1 MVNKQSKK
9 PDLVCVGVGIV
20 KINPFVMVRIKKPN
34 SRLLLSKSNFKHHKG
49 MSMTSPS
56 QSPLYRSFWTGT
68 WAAVLMASLG
78 GWLAQPI
85 MWLETSVFLL
95 LQLTITIICAR
106 NAVRFPEIVG
116 AVQMLLGLMLNL
128 GFMVIART
136 TWEALGVGGVIYG
149 ILAAPFALGIAF
161 IWGWA
166 GMTLNLAVV
175 FILILLPSNR
185 PEPRILGSI
194 IMLLNGVL
202 GWILQGFF
210 QSTEARHRELERSV
224 STDALTQIGNR
235 RALLE
240 DFPKF
245 QSAAQEKGLPLLLTS
260 WDLDGLKRINDRKG
274 HQAGDEYI
282 LGFVAA
288 LQEAVRDKD
297 GLYRTGGDEFVALHL
312 GLANGGKL
320 YERVR
325 TKFPSVSGGWSRAS
339 HVTLDQALTEA
350 DVQMYAEK
358 RAHKAV
364 ITSVIGESQTR

>member
-1 MVNKQSKK
+1 
-9 PDLVCVGVGIV
+9 
-20 KINPFVMVRIKKPN
+20 
-34 SRLLLSKSNFKHHKG
+34 
-49 MSMTSPS
+49 MTSPS
-56 QSPLYRSFWTGT
+56 QSPLYRSFWTGA
-68 WAAVLMASLG
+68 WAAILMASLG
-78 GWLAQPI
+78 GWFAQPI
-85 MWLETSVFLL
+85 LWLETSLFLL
-95 LQLTITIICAR
+95 LQAVATFICIANLAR
-106 NAVRFPEIVG
+106 HPEI
-116 AVQMLLGLMLNL
+116 ASAAQMIFGLILNVLFMSYSHNTWELLG
-128 GFMVIART
+128 I
-136 TWEALGVGGVIYG
+136 GGVIYG
-149 ILAAPFALGIAF
+149 VLVAPFTFGITF
-161 IWGWA
+161 IWGGA
-166 GMTLNLAVV
+166 GMTLNLVV
-175 FILILLPSNR
+175 VVILAFLPSNR
-185 PEPRILGSI
+185 PEPMVVGLM
-194 IMLLNGVL
+194 IMTLNGIL

-210 QSTEARHRELERSV
+210 QSAEARHKELERSV
-224 STDALTQIGNR
+224 NTDTLTQIGNR

-240 DFPKF
+240 DFAKF
-245 QSAAQEKGLPLLLTS
+245 QSTAQAKGVPLLLTS

-339 HVTLDQALTEA
+339 HITLDQALTEA